1 VASFAGYRRARR
13 RAFACKWAVVRLI
26 GYGMLWPGLF
36 DRAVGR
42 LGRRAGMADTLI
54 GVTGDFIPARQILN
68 PLFLARML
76 V

>member
-1 VASFAGYRRARR
+1 MIDVAMLREEPDRIRESQQRRGLDPSSVDH
-13 RAFACKWAVVRLI
+13 AV
-26 GYGMLWPGLF
+26 
-36 DRAVGR
+36 AR

-54 GVTGDFIPARQILN
+54 GVTGDFVPARRVLN

>member
-1 VASFAGYRRARR
+1 
-13 RAFACKWAVVRLI
+13 
-26 GYGMLWPGLF
+26 MLWPGLF

-54 GVTGDFIPARQILN
+54 GVTGDFVPAREVLN

-76 V
+76 I